1 MQQATILIVG
11 CGDVGSTLGQMLL
24 NQGHKVFGLRRNIN
38 QLPQGIQGIS
48 ADLTN
53 LENLKAALA
62 EIDDCHILV
71 YTAAASS
78 HDEEGYEAAYVAGVQ
93 NTLNALP
100 SKPKHLFFTSSSGV
114 YHQND
119 SDWVDETSPCEPK
132 SFSGKIML
140 KGEQQVLSADL
151 PSTVVRFSGI
161 YGPDRGYLINRVRGG
176 DIAPAEPLHF
186 SNRIHRDDCAGVL
199 NFLIA
204 KVLNGEAIDPCYLAS
219 DSNPVTMHEITTW
232 IAKETKSQ
240 ITSETVSRRA
250 GSKRCSN
257 KRIIEA
263 GYRFK
268 YPSYVD
274 GYSELIDLDQ
284 ESGDK

>member
-11 CGDVGSTLGQMLL
+11 CGDVGSSLGQMLL

-53 LENLKAALA
+53 LESLKAALA
-62 EIDDCHILV
+62 DLDECHILV
-71 YTAAASS
+71 YAAAASS
-78 HDEEGYEAAYVAGVQ
+78 HDEAGYEAAYVTGVQ
-93 NTLNALP
+93 NVLQTLP
-100 SKPKHLFFTSSSGV
+100 TKPQHLFFTSSSGV

-132 SFSGKIML
+132 SFSGQIML
-140 KGEQQVLSADL
+140 KGEEQILNADI
-151 PSTVVRFSGI
+151 PGTVVRFSGI
-161 YGPDRGYLINRVRGG
+161 YGPGRNHLINRVRRG
-176 DIAPAEPLHF
+176 DIAPAEPQHF

-199 NFLIA
+199 NFLIS
-204 KVLNGEAIDPCYLAS
+204 KVLNGEAIDSCYLAS
-219 DSNPVTMHEITTW
+219 DSTPVTMHEITTW
-232 IAKETKSQ
+232 LANKLNSP
-240 ITSETVSRRA
+240 ITSETISRRA

-257 KRIIEA
+257 QRIIEA

-268 YPSYVD
+268 YPSYVA

-284 ESGDK
+284 ESVDK

>member
-53 LENLKAALA
+53 LESLKAALA
-62 EIDDCHILV
+62 DLDECHILV
-71 YTAAASS
+71 YSAAASS
-78 HDEEGYEAAYVAGVQ
+78 HDEAGYEAAYVTGVQ
-93 NTLNALP
+93 NTLKALSP
-100 SKPKHLFFTSSSGV
+100 KPQHLFFTSSTGV
-114 YHQND
+114 YHQNN
-119 SDWVDETSPCEPK
+119 SDWVDENSPCEPK

-140 KGEQQVLSADL
+140 KGEQQVLSSEI
-151 PSTVVRFSGI
+151 PGTVVRFSGI
-161 YGPDRGYLINRVRGG
+161 YGPDRGYLISRVRGG